1 MTPALANAD
10 LAAQERRAMS
20 GSCPTGPGV
29 EPAVGPLAR
38 TVPAPALAL
47 DPNGTIGASC
57 SRSVSTVRYAQEELT
72 ELRYAPMVIINWSPS
87 AVGLVRALAKVVPA
101 SDEPPVV
108 VVGTMSEDDVAQQ
121 LEGSSARSLL
131 RYVPGPSL
139 AEGIDPLARMLT
151 ETVKIA
157 AARSVIVLPDEGT
170 EEPDAASRLTCAAVA
185 QACHPH
191 PVPNILVEVEDPEA
205 AYEFAGLGVAT
216 VFYPGY
222 LRAALLAHACVDL
235 GVFQFVYGLLRG
247 RYRVRLQPVP
257 PELREG
263 TFYDVARQLELD
275 ERSRP
280 VTPIGLQL
288 SALPEPGAEGDA
300 ALLINPGPR
309 HPVKDAVG
317 LLVLV
322 DS

>member
-1 MTPALANAD
+1 
-10 LAAQERRAMS
+10 MS
-20 GSCPTGPGV
+20 T
-29 EPAVGPLAR
+29 A
-38 TVPAPALAL
+38 
-47 DPNGTIGASC
+47 
-57 SRSVSTVRYAQEELT
+57 RYAQGELT

-87 AVGLVRALAKVVPA
+87 ALGLVRALAGVAPTPSEA
-101 SDEPPVV
+101 GPPVV
-108 VVGTMSEDDVAQQ
+108 AVGTRPEDEVARA
-121 LEGSSARSLL
+121 LEGSSARALL
-131 RYVPGPSL
+131 RYVAGPTL
-139 AEGIDPLARMLT
+139 AEGIEPLARTLRDS
-151 ETVKIA
+151 VKIMT
-157 AARSVIVLPDEGT
+157 ARSVIVLPDEGA

-185 QACHPH
+185 QACRPH

-257 PELREG
+257 AQLREG
-263 TFYDVARQLELD
+263 TFYDVARHLELD
-275 ERSRP
+275 ERQRP

-288 SALPEPGAEGDA
+288 PSPEQPGPDGETALV
-300 ALLINPGPR
+300 INPGPR
-309 HPVKDAVG
+309 RPVGDALG

>member
-1 MTPALANAD
+1 MPVC
-10 LAAQERRAMS
+10 AAEA
-20 GSCPTGPGV
+20 GSAPKPRDDDSLTRGV
-29 EPAVGPLAR
+29 DRGIVLWLGEGSVS
-38 TVPAPALAL
+38 T
-47 DPNGTIGASC
+47 
-57 SRSVSTVRYAQEELT
+57 VSTVRYAQGELT

-87 AVGLVRALAKVVPA
+87 ALGLVRALAKVAPVAPDA
-101 SDEPPVV
+101 GPPVIA
-108 VVGTMSEDDVAQQ
+108 VGTQSEADIDQV
-121 LEGSSARSLL
+121 LESSSVRPLV
-131 RYVPGPSL
+131 RYVGAPTL
-139 AEGIDPLARMLT
+139 AEGIEPLAKVLESVRI
-151 ETVKIA
+151 V
-157 AARSVIVLPDEGT
+157 AARSVIVLPDEGA

-185 QACHPH
+185 QACHPN

-257 PELREG
+257 EALRAG
-263 TFYDVARQLELD
+263 TFYDVACHLEMD
-275 ERSRP
+275 EKQRP
-280 VTPIGLQL
+280 ITPIGLQL
-288 SALPEPGAEGDA
+288 PATEDPGPDGETT
-300 ALLINPGPR
+300 LLINPGPR
-309 HPVKDAVG
+309 QSVASAVG